1 MKKRICFINVD
12 IDTQSVIKCW
22 YDSNVFDTVEEA
34 ALAAQTAIRC
44 SQNLIKRG
52 AIFYYIALSEDE

>member
-1 MKKRICFINVD
+1 M
-12 IDTQSVIKCW
+12 DTQSVIKCW

-52 AIFYYIALSEDE
+52 IVFYRIVLDEDE